1 MEFTLALEFTFSS
14 QLYHEILSNVQIY
27 SDYITVCLSVH
38 WWMFPKYVNSTADS
52 LPVAKAEELA
62 DGASSDLYIISS
74 VYNYI
79 ITHFTYDY
87 SKASSVTSGYLPD
100 TDEVFTAEKGIC
112 FDYAA
117 VMTFLMIAFLMI
129 AVILVLMQKSYLFF
143 PKFMPNS
150 EAS

>member
-1 MEFTLALEFTFSS
+1 MKSCQMYRFIPI
-14 QLYHEILSNVQIY
+14 ILLC
-27 SDYITVCLSVH
+27 VCL
-38 WWMFPKYVNSTADS
+38 
-52 LPVAKAEELA
+52 
-62 DGASSDLYIISS
+62 
-74 VYNYI
+74 
-79 ITHFTYDY
+79 FTGGY

-100 TDEVFTAEKGIC
+100 IDEVFTSEKGIC

-117 VMTFLMIAFLMI
+117 VMTFLMI

>member
-1 MEFTLALEFTFSS
+1 MDLFKKKTSG
-14 QLYHEILSNVQIY
+14 NVAKDRLKLVLV
-27 SDYITVCLSVH
+27 SDRA
-38 WWMFPKYVNSTADS
+38 N

-62 DGASSDLYIISS
+62 DGASSDLDIISS

-117 VMTFLMIAFLMI
+117 VMTFLMIA
-129 AVILVLMQKSYLFF
+129 VILVLMQKSYLFF
-143 PKFMPNS
+143 PNFMPNS